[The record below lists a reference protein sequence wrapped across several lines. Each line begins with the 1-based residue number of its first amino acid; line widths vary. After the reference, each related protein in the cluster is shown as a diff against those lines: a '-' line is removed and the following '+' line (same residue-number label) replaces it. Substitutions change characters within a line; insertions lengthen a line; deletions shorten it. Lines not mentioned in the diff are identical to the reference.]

1 MGMKRLVTIRQ
12 AMQMVADKPEITTDD
27 LISLPA
33 HELVVRTLFEIANN
47 ATSTERGAAA
57 RANAA
62 RGMIFNRLVGR
73 RRPGSHPATKKK
85 LDIEFQDLTGGEIGA

>member
-1 MGMKRLVTIRQ
+1 MKKTVTIRQ
-12 AMQMVADKPEITTDD
+12 AMQMVADSPEIATDD

-33 HELVVRTLFEIANN
+33 HELVIRTLFEIANN
-47 ATSTERGAAA
+47 ATSNERGAAA

-73 RRPGSHPATKKK
+73 RRAGSHPATKQRTN
-85 LDIEFQDLTGGEIGA
+85 IEFKDLTGGSIEA